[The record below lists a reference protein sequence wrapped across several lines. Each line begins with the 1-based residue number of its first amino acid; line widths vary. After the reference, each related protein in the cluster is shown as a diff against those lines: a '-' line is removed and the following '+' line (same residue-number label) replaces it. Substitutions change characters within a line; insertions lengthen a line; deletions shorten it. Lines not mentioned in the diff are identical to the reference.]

1 MLASPGTV
9 ISWWYTA
16 IQALASSQ
24 QDFHHNLGFLER
36 LPELSKAD
44 FRKLILL
51 HDGTQENGRT
61 FCRFFCRSFEQKT
74 PGNFPGVFFF
84 FAGKSSVYVT
94 WMHPSDM
101 GLGDDTSLNLEE
113 DEVLSLLA

>member
-1 MLASPGTV
+1 M
-9 ISWWYTA
+9 TA
-16 IQALASSQ
+16 LKRTAEHSAVFFAVLLNKKLRET
-24 QDFHHNLGFLER
+24 F
-36 LPELSKAD
+36 PE
-44 FRKLILL
+44 F
-51 HDGTQENGRT
+51 
-61 FCRFFCRSFEQKT
+61 
-74 PGNFPGVFFF
+74 FFF